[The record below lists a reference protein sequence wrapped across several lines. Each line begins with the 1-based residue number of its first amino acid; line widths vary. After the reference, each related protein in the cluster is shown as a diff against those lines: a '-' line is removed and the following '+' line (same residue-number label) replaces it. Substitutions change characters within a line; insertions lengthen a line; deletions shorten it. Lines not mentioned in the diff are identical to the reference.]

1 MTGEPRGETIFRNA
15 RVVLRD
21 RVLDRASVQ
30 VRNGRIADIDA
41 NGSATG
47 TDLDGDWLMPGFVE
61 LHTDN
66 LEKHMGP
73 RPGVRWPAEQAVV
86 AHDAQIAAAGIVTVF
101 DAVGLGDVFE
111 RSDRVENLER
121 MHAALI
127 ATAAAGALR
136 AEHLIHVRCE
146 VTYPNVE
153 ALAVRMMDFP
163 EVRLASIM
171 DHTPGQRQFI
181 DEGKLRLYYTKKYAM
196 TDEAFREFVAERH
209 RMHNTY
215 AVENRRV
222 LVEHAQRKG
231 IALASHDDATIPH
244 VEEAIRDGMKI
255 AEFPTTPEAAAASH
269 EAGLA
274 VLIGG
279 PNLVLGGSHSG
290 NVAAIDLARNGHVD
304 IVSSDYVPASILPA
318 ALKLANAGIG
328 IDMAGAIRTIS
339 LNPARSVGL
348 DDRGEIAPGL
358 RADLVRA
365 RISGDIAQICETWRE
380 GRRVV

>member
-1 MTGEPRGETIFRNA
+1 MSSEIVFRNA

-21 RVLDRASVQ
+21 RVVERAA
-30 VRNGRIADIDA
+30 VRVEGGRIADISEG
-41 NGSATG
+41 GSAVG
-47 TDLDGDWLMPGFVE
+47 TDLDGDFLMPGFVE

-66 LEKHMGP
+66 LEKHMSP
-73 RPGVRWPAEQAVV
+73 RPGVRWPAEEAVI

-111 RSDRVENLER
+111 NSDRVENLER
-121 MHAALI
+121 MHAALM

-153 ALAVRMMDFP
+153 PLAKRMMDFP
-163 EVRLASIM
+163 EVKLASIM
-171 DHTPGQRQFI
+171 DHTPGQRQFV

-196 TDEAFREFVAERH
+196 TDEAFRAFVAERH
-209 RMHNTY
+209 HMHANY
-215 AVENRRV
+215 AAANRRL
-222 LVEHAQRKG
+222 LVEHAHRKG
-231 IALASHDDATIPH
+231 IALASHDDATLAH
-244 VEEAIRDGMKI
+244 VDEAIRDRMQI

-269 EAGLA
+269 SAGLA
-274 VLIGG
+274 VLVGG

-290 NVAAIDLARNGHVD
+290 NVAAVDLARTGHVD

-318 ALKLANAGIG
+318 AMKLADAGIG
-328 IDMAGAIRTIS
+328 VDLAAAVAKIS
-339 LNPARSVGL
+339 YNPARSVGL
-348 DDRGEIAPGL
+348 DDRGEIAVGK

-365 RISGDIAQICETWRE
+365 RISGELAQIREVWRE